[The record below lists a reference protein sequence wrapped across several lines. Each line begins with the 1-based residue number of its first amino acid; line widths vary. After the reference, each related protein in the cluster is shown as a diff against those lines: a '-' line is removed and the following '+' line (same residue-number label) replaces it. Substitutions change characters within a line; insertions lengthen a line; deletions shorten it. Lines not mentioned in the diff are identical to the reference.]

1 MPEKTPVQQV
11 AFSPREFAA
20 MFKKEQ
26 SWGYRQIYAGK
37 VTTITE
43 YGRIMIPASEVEKI
57 LASAVRYDGSKKVL
71 PRTKRE
77 LEAMAPE
84 LQTAWQSFIRQKRI
98 GGKVKKNGEAPSPAP
113 NHRKAALK
121 RLFGSSGSGLAK

>member
-1 MPEKTPVQQV
+1 MSQV

-20 MFKKEQ
+20 LFKKEQ

-57 LASAVRYDGSKKVL
+57 LASAVRYDGSKKVT
-71 PRTKRE
+71 PRTKKE
-77 LEAMAPE
+77 LEALAPE
-84 LQTAWQSFIRQKRI
+84 LQTAWQSFLQQKRKR
-98 GGKVKKNGEAPSPAP
+98 GKGKVKDVEKLPSPTG
-113 NHRKAALK
+113 HRDAALK
-121 RLFGSSGSGLAK
+121 RLAGASRSGRTRAS